1 MTLSDFLL
9 ARYDEDE
16 AVAREA
22 GGSPWKP
29 FPRWV
34 AGETNNAGIRREDG
48 VPVAGHSWPREME
61 HIARFDPVRILAEIA
76 AKRAIVAHETS
87 RSMPTVLDGLAVWV
101 QITDTPVLRML
112 AQPYADH
119 PDFDPVWSI

>member
-1 MTLSDFLL
+1 MTITEFLT
-9 ARYDEDE
+9 ARVDEDE

-22 GGSPWKP
+22 GGSPFKP

-61 HIARFDPVRILAEIA
+61 HIARFDPTRVLADVA
-76 AKRAIVAHETS
+76 AKRAIVASWRDPFGNWTAAQADAARAQKERTL
-87 RSMPTVLDGLAVWV
+87 VL
-101 QITDTPVLRML
+101 L
-112 AQPYADH
+112 AQPYAEH
-119 PDFDPVWSI
+119 PDYDPAWRVT